1 MPLILGTAMWGWTT
15 SPAMAMTLLDQ
26 FYAAGGRAVDTA
38 TNYPINKNPA
48 DFRQA
53 ERLLADW
60 IRAHGIND
68 LALTVKVG
76 SINNLR
82 TPDNNLSKSFL
93 LLNLDQYQAL
103 FGSNLRTFM
112 LHWDNRDD
120 EAGIRETLEALALA
134 AARGLQPGL
143 SGIRFPEIY
152 HRLNQAADLGLDF
165 YIQIKHNLLQS
176 DYSRYHYFHGQR
188 RFVAYGI
195 NAGGVK
201 LNPAD
206 YGPAAS
212 LIARGGQAAQPLPL
226 LDELQQWLAAKAAGE
241 RRVLPGNMNQLG
253 MLYAC
258 YQPDMAAI
266 VIGPSSPGQLAE
278 TLAWATALQHT
289 DYSDLYRELVEMAQ

>member
-38 TNYPINKNPA
+38 TNYPINKNPG

-93 LLNLDQYQAL
+93 LLNLDQYEAL

-165 YIQIKHNLLQS
+165 SIQIKHNLLQS

-188 RFVAYGI
+188 CFVAYGI

-226 LDELQQWLAAKAAGE
+226 LDELQQWLVGKAAGE

>member
-15 SPAMAMTLLDQ
+15 SPAMAMDLLDQ

-60 IRAHGIND
+60 IRAHGVSD
-68 LALTVKVG
+68 LSLTVKVG

-82 TPDNNLSKSFL
+82 TPDNNLNKSFL
-93 LLNLDQYQAL
+93 LLNLDQYEAL
-103 FGSNLRTFM
+103 FGSNLHTFM

-120 EAGIRETLEALALA
+120 EAEIRETLEVMALA

-143 SGIRFPEIY
+143 SGIRYPEIY
-152 HRLNQAADLGLDF
+152 HRLNQEEMLGLDF
-165 YIQIKHNLLQS
+165 VIQIKHNLLQS
-176 DYSRYHYFHGQR
+176 DYSRYHYFHGR
-188 RFVAYGI
+188 PCFVAYGI
-195 NAGGVK
+195 NAGGLK

-226 LDELQQWLAAKAAGE
+226 LDELQQWLFAKKIGE
-241 RRVLPGNMNQLG
+241 RRVLPANMNQLG

-258 YQPDMAAI
+258 YQPDMAAV

-278 TLAWATALQHT
+278 TLDWASTLQHT
-289 DYSDLYRELVEMAQ
+289 DYSDLYRELADMAH